1 MDDTHPSLDV
11 DDSPKPSSGLCSE
24 KSEKSPNNIIGMM
37 DSNRDYLITLMN
49 SNRHFYGNSA
59 H

>member
-1 MDDTHPSLDV
+1 
-11 DDSPKPSSGLCSE
+11 
-24 KSEKSPNNIIGMM
+24 MM

-59 H
+59 HWMSTLSGMDENGKVETL